1 MEKERNGIIM
11 NQETRVTIINKEI
24 EVYNS
29 YIALIPI
36 IEEVIRKFDNKC
48 INKKFQ
54 TALDEAVNNGK
65 TGQERKFYVTTNYG
79 YSGQFEISVRSYND
93 SVKEIT
99 EKEYPNYYKVENN
112 KYTFVI
118 PKDNFEITDSG
129 NYRIK
134 VDEIVETIKEH
145 SANICFSIK
154 ALQKG
159 LEKADEMIAE
169 MKRIKAELEAFRD
182 KYDYH
187 IRDLMGVNFELR
199 NNSSMQ
205 YRNYDI

>member
-1 MEKERNGIIM
+1 M
-11 NQETRVTIINKEI
+11 NQETRVAIINKEI

-54 TALDEAVNNGK
+54 TALDEAVNNGNTK
-65 TGQERKFYVTTNYG
+65 QGRKFLATTKYG
-79 YSGQFEISVRSYND
+79 YNGRFEIEVRAYND

-99 EKEYPNYYKVENN
+99 EKEYPNYYRIENN
-112 KYTFVI
+112 RYTFEF
-118 PKDNFEITDSG
+118 PKENFEITDSG

-134 VDEIVETIKEH
+134 ANAMIESLGKCRDILLGKIETLKV
-145 SANICFSIK
+145 
-154 ALQKG
+154 G
-159 LEKADEMIAE
+159 LEKADEMISE
-169 MKRIKAELEAFRD
+169 MKRIKAEVRAFED
-182 KYDYH
+182 KYSYH
-187 IRDLMGVNFELR
+187 MRDVMGVNYALR
-199 NNSSMQ
+199 DNSSMQ